1 MSAGRSINTGPRLPM
16 SSTLLAVLPP
26 FLSIALALVT
36 KRIIPSLAAGI
47 AAGILIVAFAAQQS
61 AAGYGV
67 FVIRETLLNSDHIR
81 IFLFSLLMG
90 AFVCL
95 LRRSESIDA
104 FLAWVIRRRLVRSA
118 RGAGFFA
125 FFMGTCMFLE
135 GSLSILSVGTVAKP
149 LFRKFRICNEKLA
162 YICDASCAPIA
173 VLLPLNGWGAYL
185 ILQFQSQGVAEPVQL
200 LIQSLPYFIY
210 PWVAVMLC
218 LVAIGFD
225 WNPGFMKRCH
235 DEAEWAGEIDALAE
249 PGQPAHKRPVF
260 LFWLPVAVMILTAFA
275 AMWVTGKG
283 SLIAGDGARSVLAS
297 VVAAVALCYALYLP
311 LGIMTL
317 KGALKATVDGI
328 RELGGIVFILF
339 LAFLLNRVC
348 RDLETGN
355 RLAAMIHG
363 QFPSA
368 LLPGVIFLLSAVM
381 AFATGTSWGTF
392 AVMISVVLPMASA
405 MQLPLPLVVGAI
417 VSGGVWGD
425 HCSPVSDTT
434 VLSALASGSDVMRHV
449 KSQMP
454 YALIGAA
461 LSFTVFGVLGFM
473 A

>member
-1 MSAGRSINTGPRLPM
+1 MNE
-16 SSTLLAVLPP
+16 TLLALLPP
-26 FLSIALALVT
+26 FLSITLALVT

-47 AAGILIVAFAAQQS
+47 TAGILIVAMRSGQALPL
-61 AAGYGV
+61 YGGQ
-67 FVIRETLLNSDHIR
+67 VIGETLLNPDHVR

-90 AFVCL
+90 SFVCL
-95 LRRSESIDA
+95 LRRSESIEA
-104 FLAWVIRRRLVRSA
+104 FLAWVIKRRLVKSA

-125 FFMGTCMFLE
+125 FFIGTCLFLE
-135 GSLSILSVGTVAKP
+135 GSLSILSVGTVSKP

-185 ILQFQSQGVAEPVQL
+185 VLQFQSQNIADPIQL
-200 LIQSLPYFIY
+200 LLQSLPFFIY
-210 PWVAVMLC
+210 PWIAVVLC
-218 LVAIGFD
+218 LAAIWFD

-235 DEAEWAGEIDALAE
+235 DEAEWAGEVDAASVSAFSS
-249 PGQPAHKRPVF
+249 GSRSVSF
-260 LFWLPVAVMILTAFA
+260 FWVPVAAMIVTAFA
-275 AMWVTGKG
+275 TMWITGNG
-283 SLIAGDGARSVLAS
+283 SLISGDGARSVLAS
-297 VVAAVALCYALYLP
+297 VVAAILLCYLLYLP
-311 LGIMTL
+311 AGILTVR
-317 KGALKATVDGI
+317 GAFKATMDGI

-348 RDLETGN
+348 RDLETGS
-355 RLAAMIHG
+355 RLAGLIHE
-363 QFPSA
+363 QFPA
-368 LLPGVIFLLSAVM
+368 VLLPGVIFVLSALM

-392 AVMISVVLPMASA
+392 AVMISVVLPMAEVL
-405 MQLPLPLVVGAI
+405 QLPLPLIVGAI

-454 YALIGAA
+454 YALIGGAA
-461 LSFTVFGVLGFM
+461 SFAIYLGL
-473 A
+473 AWIL